1 MASKSRRL
9 RGLLVLSIFGTALL
23 IVGACTQER
32 YMTESGI
39 AQHRGP
45 LSKYSRAIVSAQA
58 GRHVH

>member
-1 MASKSRRL
+1 MASKSCRL
-9 RGLLVLSIFGTALL
+9 RGLLALGLFGTALL
-23 IVGACTQER
+23 VVGACTRER

-45 LSKYSRAIVSAQA
+45 LSKYSRAVVSTNT